1 LADDQTQQP
10 GTIGPTRLPAL
21 AVAFVLGL
29 LLGYAVVP
37 VAELLDQT
45 APQVQ
50 WSAVGA
56 LVIIAGVVGV
66 FAWSTYRTVHSL
78 RQRMDAQRA
87 VNFLMLAKASALV
100 GAFVAGGYL
109 GFGVNFLD
117 DLDIALPRERALRSL
132 AAAVAGLA
140 IVVAGLLLER
150 ACRVPNDDDPAPP
163 TPPRRQ

>member
-1 LADDQTQQP
+1 LAEDQTQQP
-10 GTIGPTRLPAL
+10 GTIGPTRFSTL
-21 AVAFVLGL
+21 AVAFVLGV

-37 VAELLDQT
+37 VSELLDQT

-66 FAWSTYRTVHSL
+66 FAWSTYRTVHRL
-78 RQRMDAQRA
+78 RQRVDTQRA
-87 VNFLMLAKASALV
+87 VNFLMLAKASALA

-117 DLDIALPRERALRSL
+117 DLDIALPRERVVRSL

-150 ACRVPNDDDPAPP
+150 ACRVPDDDDAPQ
-163 TPPRRQ
+163 TPPRGQ